1 MIRSPLFITRIRRL
15 AARRMKVAVSWSTGK
30 DSLMA
35 LLRALSSGK
44 EVVCLLT
51 TLTEGYNR
59 VTMHGLR
66 RELLHA
72 QSSSIGLPV
81 FEVWIPPNAPNE
93 VYEERMGRALTE
105 LRERHGVDGVVFGDI
120 WLEDVRK
127 YREERMRG
135 TGVEPLF
142 PLWGEDPAGLVEE
155 FLRLGYRA
163 VINVVDASQLDPSR
177 FLGRTITFELIEELS
192 ASGKDP
198 AGERGEY
205 HTFVYDGPAFS
216 RPVAFRTGDVVVRDG
231 RFHFVD
237 LIPV

>member
-1 MIRSPLFITRIRRL
+1 MR
-15 AARRMKVAVSWSTGK
+15 VAVSWSTGK

-51 TLTEGYNR
+51 TLTEGYER

-72 QSSSIGLPV
+72 QSSSLGLPV

-93 VYEERMGRALTE
+93 VYEERMEKALAE
-105 LRERHGVDGVVFGDI
+105 LRDRYGVEGVVFGDI
-120 WLEDVRK
+120 WLEDVRR

-135 TGVEPLF
+135 TGVELLF
-142 PLWGEDPAGLVEE
+142 PLWGEDPAGLVED

-163 VINVVDASQLDPSR
+163 VISVVDATKLDPSR
-177 FLGRTITFELIEELS
+177 FLGRTITFELIEELKVT
-192 ASGKDP
+192 GIDP
-198 AGERGEY
+198 AGEGGEY

-216 RPVAFRTGDVVVRDG
+216 RTVGFRTGDVVVRDG

-237 LIPV
+237 LLPA

>member
-1 MIRSPLFITRIRRL
+1 MR
-15 AARRMKVAVSWSTGK
+15 VAVSWSTGK

-51 TLTEGYNR
+51 TLTEGYER

-72 QSSSIGLPV
+72 QSSSLGLPV

-93 VYEERMGRALTE
+93 VYEERMGKALAE
-105 LRERHGVDGVVFGDI
+105 LRDRYGVEGVVFGDI
-120 WLEDVRK
+120 WLEDVRR

-142 PLWGEDPAGLVEE
+142 PLWGEDPAGLVED

-163 VINVVDASQLDPSR
+163 VISVVDATKLDPSR
-177 FLGRTITFELIEELS
+177 FLGRTITFELIEELKVT
-192 ASGKDP
+192 GIDP
-198 AGERGEY
+198 AGEGGEY
-205 HTFVYDGPAFS
+205 HTFVYDGPVFS
-216 RPVAFRTGDVVVRDG
+216 RTVGFRTGDVVVRDG
-231 RFHFVD
+231 RFHFID
-237 LIPV
+237 LLPA

>member
-1 MIRSPLFITRIRRL
+1 MR
-15 AARRMKVAVSWSTGK
+15 VAVSWSTGK

-51 TLTEGYNR
+51 TLTEGYER

-72 QSSSIGLPV
+72 QSSSLGIPV

-93 VYEERMGRALTE
+93 VYEERMGKALAE
-105 LRERHGVDGVVFGDI
+105 LRDRYGVEGVVFGDI
-120 WLEDVRK
+120 WLEDVRR

-135 TGVEPLF
+135 TGVELLF
-142 PLWGEDPAGLVEE
+142 PLWGEDPAGLVED

-163 VINVVDASQLDPSR
+163 VISVVDATKLDPSR
-177 FLGRTITFELIEELS
+177 FLGRTITFELIEELKVT
-192 ASGKDP
+192 GIDP
-198 AGERGEY
+198 AGEGGEY
-205 HTFVYDGPAFS
+205 HTFVYDGPVFS
-216 RPVAFRTGDVVVRDG
+216 RTVGFRTGDVVVRDG

-237 LIPV
+237 LLPA